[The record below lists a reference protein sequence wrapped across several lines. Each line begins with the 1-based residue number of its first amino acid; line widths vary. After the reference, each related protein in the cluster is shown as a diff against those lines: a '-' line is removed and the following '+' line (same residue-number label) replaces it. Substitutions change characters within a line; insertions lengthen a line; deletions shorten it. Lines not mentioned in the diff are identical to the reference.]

1 MSVGPKNVA
10 AQKEMERRAKQQL
23 RVRDWYVSPD
33 CDQVAR
39 RHQVWGLLGWYHRAV
54 VAPQLGIRGALRRL
68 WWRLSGQR
76 HRILSPWE
84 QLEARAAAIA
94 AMRAAELAEE
104 AGDLESARRLNG
116 AGVQA

>member
-1 MSVGPKNVA
+1 MKGPRNVL
-10 AQKEMERRAKQQL
+10 AKQQRGRQRQPL
-23 RVRDWYVSPD
+23 KVGDWYTAPRAGE
-33 CDQVAR
+33 VAR
-39 RHQVWGLLGWYHRAV
+39 RSEVWGLLGWYHRNV

-104 AGDLESARRLNG
+104 MGDLESARRRNG